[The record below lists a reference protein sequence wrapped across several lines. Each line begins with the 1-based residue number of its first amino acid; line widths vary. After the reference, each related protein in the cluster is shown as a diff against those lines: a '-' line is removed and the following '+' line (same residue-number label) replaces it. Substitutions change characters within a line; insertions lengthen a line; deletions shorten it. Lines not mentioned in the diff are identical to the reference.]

1 MQAQSYTFGA
11 LRKAMTLF
19 RTASKLS
26 PGKRNPGTLHRIG
39 PIPSDDLQVE
49 LEVGA
54 PQPGR
59 AGPALP
65 PPGPEAASLQL
76 AAGTPLSPR
85 AEGPPAS
92 VNPVYS
98 IRTEGK
104 SLLLQNWMD
113 KVHADRESKKHA
125 AIRKEERRKFECMNL
140 KDLYK
145 SLPNNSNLKR
155 SIAALRLS
163 HAAQMLRVVRERR
176 AAQAQHLQ
184 ERGKPQRTELAWP
197 PAVGPSRDVGGG
209 GSFPRGA
216 PAAAPVKLP
225 RAPQRWPPASSPRPT
240 PRPRPPPRAGGRGG
254 RRREA
259 RRPLDHDAPRHPQ
272 RGRRRRLGVGGHSE
286 QVHAL

>member
-39 PIPSDDLQVE
+39 PIPSDDLQAE

-59 AGPALP
+59 AGPALR
-65 PPGPEAASLQL
+65 PPGPEAALLQL

-104 SLLLQNWMD
+104 SLLLQNWTD
-113 KVHADRESKKHA
+113 KVHAGRESKKHA
-125 AIRKEERRKFECMNL
+125 ATRKEERRKFECMNL

-209 GSFPRGA
+209 GRDLSPRGPCSSPCQA
-216 PAAAPVKLP
+216 PPSAAAVASRQQSQANTSPSP
-225 RAPQRWPPASSPRPT
+225 TTSRGGTRRPASGSPTSPG
-240 PRPRPPPRAGGRGG
+240 P
-254 RRREA
+254 
-259 RRPLDHDAPRHPQ
+259 RRPSTSATRPAPSSRSWRP
-272 RGRRRRLGVGGHSE
+272 L
-286 QVHAL
+286 